1 MDTPKLIKREN
12 QEILENYD
20 SDDQLLED
28 HTSIPLLPNTKPD
41 YSDSVKPSKSNHA
54 IQILE
59 QEVGYLK
66 DIVARHGDIV
76 VRLGDQ
82 VLSSSRP
89 NSGNTKPRDIPILQ
103 LQELQ
108 GLNSTTTLQIF
119 FELVEQCSGDD
130 RRRVQIAKGRVSSEL
145 AALIHNR
152 QTSHQCNTW
161 PELKLLLKTEF
172 STDVNFDRAWQDINT
187 SYYDWADSPQAFAN
201 QFICQYAILET
212 RFPKE
217 KLPNRD
223 KTIKKKLWQGLTQ
236 DAKERLEGFLDE
248 DYPLA
253 KFIDRVEHERQR
265 LEVSH
270 SSSLFRVKQGKK
282 EEQERNIATL
292 QTPTMTENVKT
303 NATSRE
309 SITKVESLERQ
320 IKTLTEELEKLR
332 SSNKKPSS
340 QEYCSYCQSSTHAL
354 RDCWRKPPR
363 GTCFDCRR
371 YGCWRG
377 SNNCPGKRAGQ
388 A

>member
-1 MDTPKLIKREN
+1 MDPPKLIKKEERL
-12 QEILENYD
+12 ISWD
-20 SDDQLLED
+20 SDDQLLTD
-28 HTSIPLLPNTKPD
+28 HTSIPLPPVTQPDDSEPVNQSNT
-41 YSDSVKPSKSNHA
+41 SDA

-66 DIVARHGDIV
+66 NIVARHGDIV
-76 VRLGDQ
+76 VSLGDRA
-82 VLSSSRP
+82 LSSSRP
-89 NSGNTKPRDIPILQ
+89 TSGNTKPRDIPILQ

-108 GLNSTTTLQIF
+108 GLNSTTKLQIF
-119 FELVEQCSGDD
+119 FELVEQCSEDD
-130 RRRVQIAKGRVSSEL
+130 HRRVQIAKGRVSSEL

-152 QTSHQCNTW
+152 QTSHLCNTW

-187 SYYDWADSPQAFAN
+187 SYYDWADSPQAFVN

-265 LEVSH
+265 LEASH
-270 SSSLFRVKQGKK
+270 SSPLFRVKEEKK
-282 EEQERNIATL
+282 DEQERNLTTMK
-292 QTPTMTENVKT
+292 TPTMTDNNKT

-309 SITKVESLERQ
+309 SSNKVDSLERQ
-320 IKTLTEELEKLR
+320 IKALTEELEKLR
-332 SSNKKPSS
+332 SSSKKTPP
-340 QEYCSYCQSSTHAL
+340 QEYCSYCRSSTHAL
-354 RDCWRKPPR
+354 RDCWRKPSR
-363 GTCFDCRR
+363 GSCFDCRR

-377 SNNCPGKRAGQ
+377 NRDCPGKRAGQ